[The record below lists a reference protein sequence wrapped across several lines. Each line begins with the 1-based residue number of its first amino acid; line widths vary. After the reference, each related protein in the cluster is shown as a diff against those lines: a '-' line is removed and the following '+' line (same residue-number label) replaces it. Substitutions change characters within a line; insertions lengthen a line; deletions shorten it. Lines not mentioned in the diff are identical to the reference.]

1 MHKVEFTFEWDEEKN
16 RINIEKH
23 QVSFYKAQ
31 KVFYDLNRII
41 LKDIEH
47 SNSENRFFCLGKVE
61 QHILTVRFTIRG
73 NSIRILGAGFGEKG
87 EKFMT
92 KKIRYTKGEIGKVE
106 IINDFLPSPKELVLK
121 KESVKV
127 TLVLSKD
134 SVDFFKSQALNHHVP
149 YQRMIKNL
157 LDKYADSHKKLKKA

>member
-1 MHKVEFTFEWDEEKN
+1 
-16 RINIEKH
+16 
-23 QVSFYKAQ
+23 
-31 KVFYDLNRII
+31 
-41 LKDIEH
+41 
-47 SNSENRFFCLGKVE
+47 
-61 QHILTVRFTIRG
+61 
-73 NSIRILGAGFGEKG
+73 
-87 EKFMT
+87 MT
-92 KKIRYTKGEIGKVE
+92 RKIKYTKGEIGKVE

-127 TLVLSKD
+127 TLVLSKE